1 MSGINASSSARS
13 VPDWH
18 RVSPVARVEPVRLDT
33 SGADRGPETGRTGR
47 TIPPRIERRPQHTA
61 ATAASA
67 YAAHI
72 LFEAETGEAAPGAQ
86 ARARQAYGAARPATG
101 RLLTV
106 A

>member
-1 MSGINASSSARS
+1 MTGINANSSARS

-18 RVSPVARVEPVRLDT
+18 RVAPIARIEPVRLDT
-33 SGADRGPETGRTGR
+33 SGADRGPETGRNNR
-47 TIPPRIERRPQHTA
+47 TIPPRLERRPQHTA

-72 LFEAETGEAAPGAQ
+72 LNEADHGEPSAAMQ
-86 ARARQAYGAARPATG
+86 AHARRAYGAGGQSQARVLAI
-101 RLLTV
+101 